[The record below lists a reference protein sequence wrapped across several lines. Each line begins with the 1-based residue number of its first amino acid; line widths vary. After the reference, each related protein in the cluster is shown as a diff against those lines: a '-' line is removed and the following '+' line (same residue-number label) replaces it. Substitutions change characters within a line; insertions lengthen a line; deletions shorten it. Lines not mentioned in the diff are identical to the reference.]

1 MRSRIYGIETEYGL
15 LIKDADF
22 KLDPVQVAIR
32 IKDHIFKSSKLGV
45 LDQHYRAN
53 DEPPENGGFL
63 LNAGRIYLDMGHL
76 EYASPECFTL
86 TDLVTYDRAGDTLIQ
101 DAVEELGWRDSIGI
115 IKNNVDLETNATFGC
130 HENYLVGR
138 GFPFDERENL
148 KLLSSFLVTRQIY
161 CGAGRI
167 GACNPHPFRDW
178 EGTSGGS
185 ISTVAT
191 QHKGNQK
198 SKKGSLGIKQ
208 EGMSPE
214 DLQDNV
220 NFQISQRAD
229 HIPNE
234 FYRWVQYNRAIVNT
248 RDEPLADPSKY
259 RRIHLLVGDSNMS
272 EFATAMKMGTTT
284 LILELMEQGIAN
296 SDWIL
301 AESVEAMRSISRDQN
316 FKWELTLR
324 NGRHT
329 TALELQIDMMQ
340 TAKKHL
346 AGMNQ
351 ETDWIISEWDLLLN
365 DIPKGPEA
373 LIGRVDWATKYWM
386 LSEFR
391 KEENLDWHDPWLKS
405 LDLEYH
411 NINKDSGLYWSLERT
426 GDAGRK
432 TNDGA
437 IEYAKTSPPRG
448 TRADGRGEFVKILM
462 GLDSKPLYLIDWI
475 GFRLGRNEEP
485 FLMLDPFISYKD
497 KIKEKMRN
505 YLKDMEQKEEQESTS
520 HEGTY

>member
-1 MRSRIYGIETEYGL
+1 MRNRIYGIETEYGL
-15 LIKDADF
+15 LIKDNEF
-22 KLDPVQVAIR
+22 KLDPVQAAIR
-32 IKDHIFKSSKLGV
+32 IKDHIFKSSRLGV

-148 KLLSSFLVTRQIY
+148 KLLSAFLVTRQIY

-178 EGTSGGS
+178 EGNF
-185 ISTVAT
+185 VEEA
-191 QHKGNQK
+191 
-198 SKKGSLGIKQ
+198 
-208 EGMSPE
+208 EA
-214 DLQDNV
+214 NV
-220 NFQISQRAD
+220 DFQISQRAD

-234 FYRWVQYNRAIVNT
+234 FYRWVQYNRSIVNT

-284 LILELMEQGIAN
+284 LMLELMEQDIAN
-296 SDWIL
+296 PDWIL
-301 AESVEAMRSISRDQN
+301 AESVETMRAISRDQE
-316 FKWELTLR
+316 FKWELVLR

-340 TAKKHL
+340 TARKHL
-346 AGMNQ
+346 AGMNR
-351 ETDWIISEWDLLLN
+351 ETDWIIHEWDSVLN
-365 DIPKGPEA
+365 DLSKGPEA

-437 IEYAKTSPPRG
+437 IEYAKTIPPRG
-448 TRADGRGEFVKILM
+448 TRADGRGELVKTLV
-462 GLDSKPLYLIDWI
+462 DVNSESLYLIDWI
-475 GFRLGRNEEP
+475 GFRFGRNEEP
-485 FLMLDPFISYKD
+485 FLMLDPFISYKEE
-497 KIKEKMRN
+497 IRN
-505 YLKDMEQKEEQESTS
+505 YLQNMEKHGAKNQLPIKESTS
-520 HEGTY
+520 

>member
-1 MRSRIYGIETEYGL
+1 MRKRIYGIETEYGL
-15 LIKDADF
+15 LIKNPEFA
-22 KLDPVQVAIR
+22 LDPTEVAHQ
-32 IKDHIFKSSKLGV
+32 IKDYIFKSSKMGV

-76 EYASPECFTL
+76 EYASPECSTL

-101 DAVEELGWRDSIGI
+101 DAVDGLGWRDSIGI

-148 KLLSSFLVTRQIY
+148 KLLSAFLVTRQIY

-167 GACNPHPFRDW
+167 GGCDPHPLRDW
-178 EGTSGGS
+178 EKTSAGE
-185 ISTVAT
+185 I
-191 QHKGNQK
+191 
-198 SKKGSLGIKQ
+198 
-208 EGMSPE
+208 E
-214 DLQDNV
+214 DSV

-272 EFATAMKMGTTT
+272 EFATAIKMGTTT

-296 SDWIL
+296 PDWIL
-301 AESVEAMRSISRDQN
+301 AESVEAMRAISRDQE
-316 FKWELTLR
+316 FKWEVILR

-346 AGMNQ
+346 TGMNQ
-351 ETDWIISEWDLLLN
+351 ETDWIINEWDSILN

-411 NINKDSGLYWSLERT
+411 NINKDSGLYWSLEGT
-426 GDAGRK
+426 GDAERK
-432 TNDGA
+432 TSDEA
-437 IEYAKTSPPRG
+437 IDYAKTKAPQG
-448 TRADGRGEFVKILM
+448 TRADGRGELVKILM
-462 GLDSKPLYLIDWI
+462 DMNSNKPLYLIDWI
-475 GFRLGRNEEP
+475 GFRFGRNEEP
-485 FLMLDPFISYKD
+485 FLMLDPFISYK
-497 KIKEKMRN
+497 KEIRG
-505 YLKDMEQKEEQESTS
+505 YLGNAEQGEAQEFKLPAEEPGSN
-520 HEGTY
+520 

>member
-1 MRSRIYGIETEYGL
+1 MRKRIYGIETEYGL
-15 LIKDADF
+15 LIKDSEF
-22 KLDPVQVAIR
+22 KLDPTQVAHR
-32 IKDHIFKSSKLGV
+32 IKDHIFRSSKAGV

-76 EYASPECFTL
+76 EYASPECPTL

-101 DAVEELGWRDSIGI
+101 DAVDELGWRDSIGI

-148 KLLSSFLVTRQIY
+148 KLLSAFLVTRQIY

-167 GACNPHPFRDW
+167 GSCDPHPLSDW
-178 EGTSGGS
+178 ENPSAG
-185 ISTVAT
+185 V
-191 QHKGNQK
+191 KEEK
-198 SKKGSLGIKQ
+198 V
-208 EGMSPE
+208 
-214 DLQDNV
+214 D
-220 NFQISQRAD
+220 FQISQRAD

-296 SDWIL
+296 PDWIL
-301 AESVEAMRSISRDQN
+301 AESVEAMRSISRDQS

-340 TAKKHL
+340 IAKKYL

-351 ETDWIISEWDLLLN
+351 ETDWIINEWDSLLN

-386 LSEFR
+386 LGEFR

-411 NINKDSGLYWSLERT
+411 NINKESGLYWT
-426 GDAGRK
+426 
-432 TNDGA
+432 
-437 IEYAKTSPPRG
+437 
-448 TRADGRGEFVKILM
+448 
-462 GLDSKPLYLIDWI
+462 
-475 GFRLGRNEEP
+475 
-485 FLMLDPFISYKD
+485 
-497 KIKEKMRN
+497 
-505 YLKDMEQKEEQESTS
+505 
-520 HEGTY
+520 

>member
-1 MRSRIYGIETEYGL
+1 MRKRIYGIETEYGL
-15 LIKDADF
+15 LIKDAEF
-22 KLDPVQVAIR
+22 KLDPTEAAHQ
-32 IKDHIFKSSKLGV
+32 IKDHIFRSSKAGV

-76 EYASPECFTL
+76 EYASPECATL
-86 TDLVTYDRAGDTLIQ
+86 TDLVTYGRAGDTIIQ
-101 DAVEELGWRDSIGI
+101 DAVEELGWSDSIGI

-138 GFPFDERENL
+138 AFPFDERENL
-148 KLLSSFLVTRQIY
+148 KLLSAFLVTRQIY

-167 GACNPHPFRDW
+167 GGCNPHPLRDW
-178 EGTSGGS
+178 ENPLTESAEEK
-185 ISTVAT
+185 V
-191 QHKGNQK
+191 
-198 SKKGSLGIKQ
+198 
-208 EGMSPE
+208 
-214 DLQDNV
+214 D
-220 NFQISQRAD
+220 FQISQRAD

-272 EFATAMKMGTTT
+272 EFATSMKMGTTT
-284 LILELMEQGIAN
+284 LILELMEVGLAN
-296 SDWIL
+296 KDWIL

-346 AGMNQ
+346 TGMNQ
-351 ETDWIISEWDLLLN
+351 ETDWIIREWDLLLN
-365 DIPKGPEA
+365 DIPNGPEA

-391 KEENLDWHDPWLKS
+391 KEESIDWHDPWLKS

-411 NINKDSGLYWSLERT
+411 NINKDSGLYWSLEGT
-426 GDAGRK
+426 GDAVRK
-432 TNDGA
+432 TSDEA
-437 IEYAKTSPPRG
+437 IDYAKKIAPRG
-448 TRADGRGEFVKILM
+448 TRADGRGEFVKALM
-462 GLDSKPLYLIDWI
+462 NMNNKPLYLIDWI
-475 GFRLGRNEEP
+475 GFRFGKSEEP
-485 FLMLDPFISYKD
+485 FLMLDPFISYKNKIRDYLAESEKD
-497 KIKEKMRN
+497 KTPQFKSPT
-505 YLKDMEQKEEQESTS
+505 EELGS
-520 HEGTY
+520 

>member
-1 MRSRIYGIETEYGL
+1 MRNRIYGIETEYGL

-32 IKDHIFKSSKLGV
+32 IKDHIFKSSELGV

-138 GFPFDERENL
+138 EFPFDDENL

-178 EGTSGGS
+178 EGTFVEE
-185 ISTVAT
+185 TEA
-191 QHKGNQK
+191 
-198 SKKGSLGIKQ
+198 
-208 EGMSPE
+208 
-214 DLQDNV
+214 NV
-220 NFQISQRAD
+220 DFQISQRAD

-329 TALELQIDMMQ
+329 TALELQMDMMQ

-448 TRADGRGEFVKILM
+448 TRADGRGEFVKILT
-462 GLDSKPLYLIDWI
+462 GLNSKPLYLIDWI

>member
-1 MRSRIYGIETEYGL
+1 MRNRIYGIETEYGL

-138 GFPFDERENL
+138 GFPFDDENL

-178 EGTSGGS
+178 EGTFVEE
-185 ISTVAT
+185 TEA
-191 QHKGNQK
+191 
-198 SKKGSLGIKQ
+198 
-208 EGMSPE
+208 
-214 DLQDNV
+214 NV
-220 NFQISQRAD
+220 DFQISQRAD

-329 TALELQIDMMQ
+329 TAL
-340 TAKKHL
+340 
-346 AGMNQ
+346 
-351 ETDWIISEWDLLLN
+351 
-365 DIPKGPEA
+365 
-373 LIGRVDWATKYWM
+373 
-386 LSEFR
+386 
-391 KEENLDWHDPWLKS
+391 
-405 LDLEYH
+405 
-411 NINKDSGLYWSLERT
+411 
-426 GDAGRK
+426 
-432 TNDGA
+432 
-437 IEYAKTSPPRG
+437 
-448 TRADGRGEFVKILM
+448 
-462 GLDSKPLYLIDWI
+462 
-475 GFRLGRNEEP
+475 
-485 FLMLDPFISYKD
+485 
-497 KIKEKMRN
+497 
-505 YLKDMEQKEEQESTS
+505 
-520 HEGTY
+520 

>member
-1 MRSRIYGIETEYGL
+1 MRNRIYGIETEYGL

-32 IKDHIFKSSKLGV
+32 IKDHIFKSSELGV

-53 DEPPENGGFL
+53 DEPPKNGGFL

-138 GFPFDERENL
+138 GLPFDERENL

-178 EGTSGGS
+178 EGTFVEE
-185 ISTVAT
+185 TEA
-191 QHKGNQK
+191 
-198 SKKGSLGIKQ
+198 
-208 EGMSPE
+208 
-214 DLQDNV
+214 NV
-220 NFQISQRAD
+220 DFQISQRAD

-234 FYRWVQYNRAIVNT
+234 FYPWVQYNRAIVNT

-329 TALELQIDMMQ
+329 TALELQMDMMQ

-351 ETDWIISEWDLLLN
+351 ETDWIIGEWDLLLN

-448 TRADGRGEFVKILM
+448 TRADGRGEFVKILT

>member
-1 MRSRIYGIETEYGL
+1 MRNRIYGIETEYGL
-15 LIKDADF
+15 LIKDTDF
-22 KLDPVQVAIR
+22 KLDPVEAAIR

-138 GFPFDERENL
+138 GFPFDDENL

-178 EGTSGGS
+178 EGTFVEE
-185 ISTVAT
+185 TEA
-191 QHKGNQK
+191 
-198 SKKGSLGIKQ
+198 
-208 EGMSPE
+208 
-214 DLQDNV
+214 NV
-220 NFQISQRAD
+220 DFQISQRAD

-284 LILELMEQGIAN
+284 LILELVEQGIAN

-329 TALELQIDMMQ
+329 TALELQMDMMQ

-448 TRADGRGEFVKILM
+448 TRADGRGEFVKILT

>member
-1 MRSRIYGIETEYGL
+1 MRNRIYGIETEYGL
-15 LIKDADF
+15 LIKDNEF
-22 KLDPVQVAIR
+22 KLDPDQAAIR
-32 IKDHIFKSSKLGV
+32 IKDHIFKSSRLGV

-138 GFPFDERENL
+138 GFPFDDENL

-167 GACNPHPFRDW
+167 GVCNPHPFRDW
-178 EGTSGGS
+178 E
-185 ISTVAT
+185 AT
-191 QHKGNQK
+191 PV
-198 SKKGSLGIKQ
+198 
-208 EGMSPE
+208 EE
-214 DLQDNV
+214 TEANV
-220 NFQISQRAD
+220 DFQISQRAD

-284 LILELMEQGIAN
+284 LILELVEQGVAN

-329 TALELQIDMMQ
+329 TALELQMDMMQ

-437 IEYAKTSPPRG
+437 IEHAKTSPPRG

>member
-1 MRSRIYGIETEYGL
+1 MRNRIYGIETEYGL
-15 LIKDADF
+15 LIKDTEF
-22 KLDPVQVAIR
+22 KLDPTQVAHR
-32 IKDHIFKSSKLGV
+32 IKDHIFKSLKAGV
-45 LDQHYRAN
+45 LDLHYRAN

-76 EYASPECFTL
+76 EYASPECSTL

-101 DAVEELGWRDSIGI
+101 DAVDELGWRDSIGI

-130 HENYLVGR
+130 HENYLVSR
-138 GFPFDERENL
+138 SFPFDERENL
-148 KLLSSFLVTRQIY
+148 KLLSAFLVTRQIY

-167 GACNPHPFRDW
+167 GGCDPHPLSHF
-178 EGTSGGS
+178 EKFENQHFPLENS
-185 ISTVAT
+185 STRE
-191 QHKGNQK
+191 KEK
-198 SKKGSLGIKQ
+198 R
-208 EGMSPE
+208 
-214 DLQDNV
+214 V

-272 EFATAMKMGTTT
+272 EFATAMKMGTTS

-296 SDWIL
+296 PDWIL
-301 AESVEAMRSISRDQN
+301 AESVKAMRSISRDQN

-324 NGRHT
+324 SGRHT
-329 TALELQIDMMQ
+329 TALELQMDMMQ

-351 ETDWIISEWDLLLN
+351 ETDWIINEWASLLN

-386 LSEFR
+386 LNDFR
-391 KEENLDWHDPWLKS
+391 KEENLGWHDPWLKS

-411 NINKDSGLYWSLERT
+411 NINKDSGLYWSLETT
-426 GDAGRK
+426 GEAVRK
-432 TNDGA
+432 TSDES
-437 IEYAKTSPPRG
+437 IDYAKTIAPRG

-462 GLDSKPLYLIDWI
+462 GMNIKPLYLIDWV
-475 GFRLGRNEEP
+475 GFRFGRNEEHS
-485 FLMLDPFISYKD
+485 LC
-497 KIKEKMRN
+497 
-505 YLKDMEQKEEQESTS
+505 
-520 HEGTY
+520 